1 VTTAV
6 DGLDGTTVPLAEA
19 FDVALLDLDGVVY
32 RGGSV
37 IPHAADA
44 LKAAGQAGM
53 RLAYVTNNALR
64 PPESVA
70 ERLTGF
76 GVPAT
81 ADDVVTSAQAAAR
94 LLSERLDPG
103 SRVLVTGG
111 IGLRQAV
118 EQRGLVVVETL
129 EDDPAAV
136 VQGYDPELTYDRLS
150 EAALA
155 IRRGCLWVASNLDST
170 VPAERGLLPGAGS
183 FVALLRTAT
192 DREPVVAGKPERALH
207 EESVRRTGAKQ
218 PLVVGDRLD
227 TDIEGA
233 VRAGTPSML
242 VFTGV
247 ATPRDALFARAE
259 QRPTFLGEDLR
270 ALLEPAPEVSVEGTG
285 AALRVTVGRWC
296 CEVRDG
302 RLAWRELGGPEE
314 AAGGGPRDE
323 LDALRAACAVGWAAQ
338 DAGTSLTGVDGE
350 VPGSCEGLF

>member
-1 VTTAV
+1 VTHDPA
-6 DGLDGTTVPLAEA
+6 GRLHGSAKPLAET

-37 IPHAADA
+37 VPHAADA
-44 LKAAGQAGM
+44 LEAAAKAGM

-64 PPESVA
+64 PPEAVA

-81 ADDVVTSAQAAAR
+81 TDDVVTSAQAAAR
-94 LLSERLDPG
+94 LLSERLDAG
-103 SRVLVTGG
+103 ARVLVTGG

-118 EQRGLVVVETL
+118 EQRGFVVVETVD
-129 EDDPAAV
+129 DDPAAI
-136 VQGYDPELTYDRLS
+136 VQGYDPEITYDRLS

-192 DREPVVAGKPERALH
+192 DAEPLVAGKPERALH
-207 EESVRRTGAKQ
+207 EESVRRTSAQ
-218 PLVVGDRLD
+218 RPLVVGDRLD

-233 VRAGTPSML
+233 VRAATPSLL

-247 ATPRDALFARAE
+247 ATPRDALLAPPD
-259 QRPTFLGEDLR
+259 QRPSFLGEDLR
-270 ALLEPAPEVSVEGTG
+270 ALLAPAPEVVVD
-285 AALRVTVGRWC
+285 ALTATVGAWC
-296 CEVRDG
+296 CEVRG
-302 RLAWRELGGPEE
+302 SHLAWHEVS
-314 AAGGGPRDE
+314 AGDE
-323 LDALRAACAVGWAAQ
+323 SSSDGLDALRAACAAGWAAQ
-338 DAGTSLTGVDGE
+338 DAGTTPKGTDGD
-350 VPGSCEGLF
+350 VPEACADLF